1 MADIPIP
8 ETEWL
13 SFCEQFTR
21 QHHGWLVSLHQ
32 LPTAELDS
40 ASPAALF
47 TGEQPLQEVREGN
60 HAQHAEL
67 IITVGEGRDE
77 TSFLIEDAIAV
88 YALRRNDAH
97 RGLRIDCR
105 SGTSTLLEF
114 RVPAA
119 PELLDGLAESE
130 R

>member
-8 ETEWL
+8 ETEWQ
-13 SFCEQFTR
+13 SFCEQFSR

-32 LPTAELDS
+32 LATAELES

-47 TGEQPLQEVREGN
+47 AGEQPLQEVREGN
-60 HAQHAEL
+60 HAEHAEL

-88 YALRRNDAH
+88 YSLRRNDAH
-97 RGLRIDCR
+97 RGLRIDNR
-105 SGTSTLLEF
+105 GGTSTLLEF